1 MAGGIRTCLLVVLA
15 AAAVAVSLTSTAGA
29 ASASCA
35 EAVLEDWSDG
45 RIDGV
50 YEGSCYLEA
59 IEILPED
66 VRAYTS
72 AADDILRAL
81 QASNPEGRA
90 AASPPARLAS
100 SGTGVSAGSARSIPG
115 AIVVL
120 AAVAASVLLAGSAG
134 VVLRRVRSRP

>member
-29 ASASCA
+29 APGSCA
-35 EAVLEDWSDG
+35 DAVLEDWGDG

-50 YEGSCYLEA
+50 YDGSCYLEA

-72 AADDILRAL
+72 AADDIMRAL
-81 QASNPEGRA
+81 QASNPARSSQ
-90 AASPPARLAS
+90 SPLPTSLAS
-100 SGTGVSAGSARSIPG
+100 AGAVSGDSARTIPG